1 LLGLKLKI
9 AFSVQY
15 SCGKKVKTLFGR
27 KAAPHRPHGKN
38 RPHRT
43 ACFFF
48 HAMPTLVIVF
58 GIFQILC
65 IESEVC
71 CKASTQNRRFVRFVF

>member
-48 HAMPTLVIVF
+48 HAVPTANTEKEATPLV
-58 GIFQILC
+58 
-65 IESEVC
+65 SREVPNLNN
-71 CKASTQNRRFVRFVF
+71 SI